1 MLRVDYIIN
10 KMLENIDSATLELE
24 RASLEE
30 IEDLFEEE

>member
-24 RASLEE
+24 IASLEE